1 MKSLCK
7 SWSVHLIFRVYCR
20 LQFSRTCPHVLSVK
34 CPKRHRGDGSSR
46 DRSALVQASSQ
57 SKPPFL
63 PGTRKAE
70 PAWLRAERRT
80 SESGD
85 KRRQMP
91 RPRFLLEKSKSALG
105 PVLTQGTQYHCL
117 FCRAIWCCRSF
128 TFADWDS
135 SFLTRRHGKQASN
148 PQEVPS
154 SACDSITALYSSSV
168 ASWGSLRKSSA
179 AGKR

>member
-1 MKSLCK
+1 MSTCSVSQVPKAPPRRWLVQGQVSLGSSK
-7 SWSVHLIFRVYCR
+7 LSISSHR
-20 LQFSRTCPHVLSVK
+20 FSRGMLP
-34 CPKRHRGDGSSR
+34 
-46 DRSALVQASSQ
+46 ASLGG
-57 SKPPFL
+57 K
-63 PGTRKAE
+63 RKAE

-91 RPRFLLEKSKSALG
+91 RPRFLLGDEKSKSALG
-105 PVLTQGTQYHCL
+105 PVLRSSSQGTQYHCL

-135 SFLTRRHGKQASN
+135 SFLTRRHSKQASN